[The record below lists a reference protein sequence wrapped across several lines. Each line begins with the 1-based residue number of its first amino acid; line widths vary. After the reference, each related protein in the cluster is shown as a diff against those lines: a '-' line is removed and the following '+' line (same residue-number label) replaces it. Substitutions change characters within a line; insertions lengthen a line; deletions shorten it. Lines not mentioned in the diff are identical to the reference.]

1 MQLIHLGAY
10 VSGMSKAIQAVE
22 IRCCWSCEELPVELL
37 ELSFKEPSGF
47 CRPFRYEVRIPGE
60 EPLYQSESEY
70 AARRYLE
77 MLLALPAGHL

>member
-1 MQLIHLGAY
+1 
-10 VSGMSKAIQAVE
+10 MSKAIRAVE
-22 IRCCWSCEELPVELL
+22 IRCCWSCKEQPVELI
-37 ELSFKEPSGF
+37 ELSFKETCGF

-77 MLLALPAGHL
+77 MLLALPSGYL